1 MARKLR
7 VEYAGAVYHL
17 MSRGNGKQDIFLDA
31 KDRKMFIKALGE
43 TCEKTGWR
51 VTAFCL
57 MGNHFHLCL
66 ETPQPNLVAGMK
78 WLLGTYST
86 RFNKRHKRVGHL
98 FAGRYKSLIVD
109 GSNTGYLHKVCD
121 YIHLNPVRSNLL
133 TREQAL
139 KDYPWSSYPL
149 YLLEP
154 TQRPIWLEPRPL
166 MGEKGVQT
174 DNMSGRHRFEML
186 MEDRKLQEL
195 AGSLQDYEAIRKG
208 WFYGEEANRRELLG
222 KLDAAADENEA
233 QSGVIFRESQ
243 RMKATDLLKE
253 LLRREKLSVSH
264 LKQMRKGDPVKIKL
278 AAEIRKRTTMS
289 LKWTAEHLHMGSW
302 TYVSNLL
309 SLERVQKEAIAGT
322 HSK

>member
-31 KDRKMFIKALGE
+31 KDCKMFIKALGE

-51 VTAFCL
+51 VYAFCL

-86 RFNKRHKRVGHL
+86 RFNKRHNRVGHL

-121 YIHLNPVRSNLL
+121 YIHLNPVRAKLL
-133 TREQAL
+133 TPEKAL
-139 KDYPWSSYPL
+139 KEYPWSSYPF
-149 YLLEP
+149 YLLAP
-154 TQRPIWLEPRPL
+154 TQRPTWLEPRPL
-166 MGEKGVQT
+166 MGEKGVQI
-174 DNMSGRHRFEML
+174 DNTSGRQRLEML
-186 MEDRKLQEL
+186 MEDRKLQED
-195 AGSLQDYEAIRKG
+195 AGSVAAYETIRKG
-208 WFYGEEANRRELLG
+208 WFYGEDANRRELLA
-222 KLDAAADENEA
+222 KLDASPEESESY
-233 QSGVIFRESQ
+233 SGVMFKESQ
-243 RMKATDLLKE
+243 RIKAADLLKE
-253 LLRREKLSVSH
+253 LLRREKVSISD
-264 LKQMRKGDPVKIKL
+264 LKQMRKGDPIKIKL
-278 AAEIRKRTTMS
+278 AAEIRKKTTMS
-289 LKWTAEHLHMGSW
+289 LKWIAEHLHMGSW

-309 SLERVQKEAIAGT
+309 SLERGQKESIVGT
-322 HSK
+322 DPQ